1 MVTMANISPNGCY
14 VVVWEWENRPNRWR
28 PYSPEVTQLLERA
41 HNKKLNRIYL
51 KDADP
56 LLSDY
61 YINMITFEQCC
72 EPTGTKYVVRREFYP
87 HNCPAGKGAKWE
99 WSGEMAQEWHIYD
112 MEVQVVIEKAWAG
125 GEKTL
130 DISNDFPGFPYIIN
144 FCNLT
149 QVRTTSGFVRP
160 IRRVNQAA
168 YGRVKLTQAE
178 VVAMIGR
185 REDRRKAALEEVE
198 KRNEGASK
206 KKEKKSV
213 TKIGRSKSKDR
224 GLVPELRGKKAVK
237 NLFNTLVRKDTK
249 SHLFGAKDHSQSEK
263 KEPGVSRMRQRRLS
277 APEGEGKSFPERSA
291 GRSVLGSS
299 NEASGSTMT
308 RRIGHPSEAGR
319 GVQDSPYKRLQDS
332 SLSSLGT
339 LGDKH
344 PSMNTIS
351 TYLSHESMYQ
361 HYKNSINRQES
372 FYGGSLGSEELVD
385 LYGDEDSVFT
395 DDSYS
400 YGTEGGTWERR
411 ANQSV
416 YGGPSGAS
424 NSVNNTPKRN
434 ARSRA
439 SSYGY
444 SVNSRVLS
452 DPSLA
457 ARQSSSPI
465 VPKHQHS
472 SSEVVTSRSS
482 CVSRGTIRPYSQ
494 DFSDLGRYQSQELPQ
509 NFRQSQDLPQSF
521 RPPQQ
526 DLTQSQRPL
535 SQDLSH
541 QRALSQD
548 LSEKSRSFS
557 QDFCA
562 PQGRTYSQDLGC
574 LQDLEEMDRDLYV
587 NQRQLTEEVKTH
599 NRSRPPIRHRYEYI
613 HDDDKSSCRS
623 VSPLDFKAHL
633 TSSPKGSNLPMPP
646 SHILSKSQQSLYS
659 GYGTILTQNS
669 LGRSQNNLGMSP
681 HSLGRSQNS
690 LGRSHQS
697 LGRPPSRVISPTN
710 STYGYGKKPVPAPRS
725 VLNLS
730 MAPDPDPPGTP
741 GQPETPTNDMLSSV
755 SRCVTDLSESKENC
769 NVCKA
774 LLTSP
779 SGHDLSDDT
788 VMRLEAC
795 GHMLHRA
802 CARVILD
809 NQEPRGVPS
818 TYFPCPTCGTISG
831 ERTGTQPVGGTMAYH
846 IVPKGL
852 PGFENYHSIQITY
865 NFTNGVQGKEHPAPG
880 QPFYAIGFPR
890 TAFLPDTEKG
900 RMVLDLLEKAFNGG
914 FTFTVSTSGEI
925 VWSDIPHKTEFG
937 SEKQLDL
944 DDCIH
949 KMQCL
954 ELEEMV

>member
-1 MVTMANISPNGCY
+1 MANISPNGCY

-99 WSGEMAQEWHIYD
+99 WSGETPGEWHVYD
-112 MEVQVVIEKAWAG
+112 MEVQVVIEKAWSS

-130 DISNDFPGFPYIIN
+130 DISHDFPGFPYIIN

-198 KRNEGASK
+198 KRNEGSR
-206 KKEKKSV
+206 KKEKKSA
-213 TKIGRSKSKDR
+213 TKIGRSKSKER

-237 NLFNTLVRKDTK
+237 NLFNTLVRKDNK
-249 SHLFGAKDHSQSEK
+249 SHLFGAKDHSDK
-263 KEPGVSRMRQRRLS
+263 KEMDVSRMRQRRLS
-277 APEGEGKSFPERSA
+277 APEGEAKSFPVGVSSRA
-291 GRSVLGSS
+291 RIGSS
-299 NEASGSTMT
+299 NEASGGPVT
-308 RRIGHPSEAGR
+308 RRIGHPSEVVRLDHGPIF
-319 GVQDSPYKRLQDS
+319 QDSPYKRLQDS

-372 FYGGSLGSEELVD
+372 FYGGSMGSEELVD

-395 DDSYS
+395 DDSYGYS
-400 YGTEGGTWERR
+400 VHEGTWERGKTR
-411 ANQSV
+411 SV
-416 YGGPSGAS
+416 YSAQIS
-424 NSVNNTPKRN
+424 NSAANTPVRN

-444 SVNSRVLS
+444 GAHSRGMS

-457 ARQSSSPI
+457 VARQSSSPL
-465 VPKHQHS
+465 VPKHQYS
-472 SSEVVTSRSS
+472 SSEVVTSRSE

-494 DFSDLGRYQSQELPQ
+494 DLTELSRQYGHSPMQ
-509 NFRQSQDLPQSF
+509 PNFRPSNHDL
-521 RPPQQ
+521 RPLSH
-526 DLTQSQRPL
+526 DLSKSQRTL
-535 SQDLSH
+535 SQDLS
-541 QRALSQD
+541 QKSRSLSQD
-548 LSEKSRSFS
+548 FTERGSNY
-557 QDFCA
+557 
-562 PQGRTYSQDLGC
+562 GQDL
-574 LQDLEEMDRDLYV
+574 LDLEEMERDLYV
-587 NQRQLTEEVKTH
+587 NQSQLSEEVKTH
-599 NRSRPPIRHRYEYI
+599 NRGRPPVRHRYEYI

-623 VSPLDFKAHL
+623 ESPLDFKTYI
-633 TSSPKGSNLPMPP
+633 TSSPKSSNLPMPP
-646 SHILSKSQQSLYS
+646 SHVLSKSQQSLYS

-669 LGRSQNNLGMSP
+669 LGRSQNSLGRTP
-681 HSLGRSQNS
+681 PSLGRSQ
-690 LGRSHQS
+690 QS
-697 LGRPPSRVISPTN
+697 LGRPPSRVLSPTN

-730 MAPDPDPPGTP
+730 IAADAESPAPLTNSIGPPAPPTNSIGPPATPSNSVCPDVLSAMSRLVPDP
-741 GQPETPTNDMLSSV
+741 
-755 SRCVTDLSESKENC
+755 SE
-769 NVCKA
+769 CKDSCTICKVP
-774 LLTSP
+774 LNNP
-779 SGHDLSDDT
+779 SGHNSSDD
-788 VMRLEAC
+788 VVVSLEAC
-795 GHMLHRA
+795 GHMVHRS
-802 CARVILD
+802 CARVMLD
-809 NQEPRGVPS
+809 NQEPRSVSS
-818 TYFPCPTCGTISG
+818 TYFPCPTCGAISG
-831 ERTGTQPVGGTMAYH
+831 ERIGTQPVGGTMSYRV
-846 IVPKGL
+846 IPKGL
-852 PGFENYHSIQITY
+852 PGFQNYHSIQITY
-865 NFTNGVQGKEHPAPG
+865 NFNNGVQGKEHPSPG

-900 RMVLDLLEKAFNGG
+900 RIVLEMLEKAFHGG
-914 FTFTVSTSGEI
+914 FTFTVSPSGEI
-925 VWSDIPHKTEFG
+925 VWTDIPHKTEFG
-937 SEKQLDL
+937 SEMKLDL
-944 DDCIH
+944 DGVIQ
-949 KMQCL
+949 KMQYL
-954 ELEEMV
+954 DLEEMV